1 MNSYSII
8 LEKLVWGTFNRLSK
22 GYCINNNKWHGI
34 DNTKTNYDISFN
46 IYYEFCNEYSDKIKE
61 LGIIHYLLITN
72 SFQNSQKFI
81 FIKNILE
88 NMFISQHDKERMIH
102 FIQCTQKYYHALNKF
117 AFICK
122 YKRALSGCSTDMYM
136 NPINE
141 NDKNTITI
149 LQENTKYTFTFS
161 DLNRIIN
168 KSLCN
173 HFEFYAEPNPIKNPY
188 NNIPFSKSNLYTIY
202 FAIKKSN
209 FMISSV
215 FHNFFLSNFSLAYF
229 INHFEYE
236 LRNKFIEN
244 TCHLQNNNLDVI
256 EGNDDNPIYDDI
268 IEMINTYN
276 FRNSENKIYI
286 NPRIS
291 KKNIINIFKPYL
303 KLYYRN
309 IHSMNN
315 VDQNKY
321 NCYYQYMLKQ
331 FNIFNPAFGR
341 KIVKKVDSFQTNKM
355 KITYNT
361 EHIKFKF
368 PINYYYMYQ
377 KSHID
382 NVCPI
387 NSDMKKFMEQSH
399 PFPISF
405 DNLNHSHIYL
415 NDDISVDN
423 DNDSVS

>member
-8 LEKLVWGTFNRLSK
+8 LEKLVWGTFNKLSEWSYINTNSNNATSFQM
-22 GYCINNNKWHGI
+22 YC
-34 DNTKTNYDISFN
+34 D
-46 IYYEFCNEYSDKIKE
+46 FCNEYSDKIKE
-61 LGIIHYLLITN
+61 LGVIHFVFTIT
-72 SFQNSQKFI
+72 SFQSSQKFI
-81 FIKNILE
+81 FVKNILE
-88 NMFISQHDKERMIH
+88 NMFISQHDKERMQS
-102 FIQCTQKYYHALNKF
+102 FIQCTQKHYHALNKF

-122 YKRALSGCSTDMYM
+122 YKLASSGCSTDMYM
-136 NPINE
+136 NPICE
-141 NDKNTITI
+141 NDRNTITI

-229 INHFEYE
+229 INQFEYQ
-236 LRNKFIEN
+236 LRNKYIEN
-244 TCHLQNNNLDVI
+244 TCHLQNNNLDII
-256 EGNDDNPIYDDI
+256 ESDDDNPIYDDI
-268 IEMINTYN
+268 IDMINTYN
-276 FRNSENKIYI
+276 SS
-286 NPRIS
+286 NP
-291 KKNIINIFKPYL
+291 KNIITIHSDISQKIIVDIFKPYL
-303 KLYYRN
+303 NLYYRN
-309 IHSMNN
+309 IHSMTT
-315 VDQNKY
+315 VDHNKY
-321 NCYYQYMLKQ
+321 FVYYQYMLEQ
-331 FNIFNPAFGR
+331 FNKFNPAFGR
-341 KIVKKVDSFQTNKM
+341 RIIKKIHPFKTKTKTY
-355 KITYNT
+355 ITYNT
-361 EHIKFKF
+361 EHIEFNF
-368 PINYYYMYQ
+368 PINYYHMYQ

-387 NSDMKKFMEQSH
+387 NPDMKKYMEQSH

-405 DNLNHSHIYL
+405 NNLNSTAHIYF
-415 NDDISVDN
+415 NDDISVND

>member
-8 LEKLVWGTFNRLSK
+8 LEKLVWGTFNKISEWS
-22 GYCINNNKWHGI
+22 YTN
-34 DNTKTNYDISFN
+34 NTKTNTDISFKM
-46 IYYEFCNEYSDKIKE
+46 YSDFWNEYSDKIKE
-61 LGIIHYLLITN
+61 LGAIHYVFIMN
-72 SFQNSQKFI
+72 SFQSSQKFI
-81 FIKNILE
+81 FIKNNIE
-88 NMFISQHDKERMIH
+88 NIFISQHDKEHVIN
-102 FIQCTQKYYHALNKF
+102 FIQSTQKHYHALNKF

-122 YKRALSGCSTDMYM
+122 YNRASSGCSTDMYM
-136 NPINE
+136 NPIYE

-161 DLNRIIN
+161 DLNKIIN

-173 HFEFYAEPNPIKNPY
+173 HFDFYAEPNPIKNPY

-229 INHFEYE
+229 INKFEYQ
-236 LRNKFIEN
+236 LRNKYIEN
-244 TCHLQNNNLDVI
+244 TCNLQNDNLDVI
-256 EGNDDNPIYDDI
+256 ESDDDNPIYDDI

-276 FRNSENKIYI
+276 SGNSENKITI
-286 NPRIS
+286 NTNIS
-291 KKNIINIFKPYL
+291 QKIIVDIFKPYL
-303 KLYYRN
+303 NLYYRN
-309 IHSMNN
+309 IHSMTT

-321 NCYYQYMLKQ
+321 FVYYQYMLKQ

-341 KIVKKVDSFQTNKM
+341 KITKRYPFQTNKV

-361 EHIKFKF
+361 EHIKFQF
-368 PINYYYMYQ
+368 PINYYYMHQ
-377 KSHID
+377 NSHID

-387 NSDMKKFMEQSH
+387 NPDIKKYMEQSH

-405 DNLNHSHIYL
+405 HNLNHTYF
-415 NDDISVDN
+415 NDDISVDY